1 MTPEQAIK
9 LLTEVVSQVPMAK
22 QGHINCEIALNTLAK
37 LIPRDNMK
45 LKSVPE
51 EKEAVKEI

>member
-9 LLTEVVSQVPMAK
+9 LLTEITSQVPMAK

-37 LIPRDNMK
+37 LIEKKEDK
-45 LKSVPE
+45 AIKSVG
-51 EKEAVKEI
+51 